1 MASGGHTTVIRRVLE
16 RRAAKPA
23 TVEEGTTAT
32 VAVMLRVLP
41 PPKALLVFQD
51 APLREQMQRRITPDV
66 LECESVADDDE
77 ALRRFAAEF
86 RPVVL
91 TDSLELVRKLRAQR
105 TAAVAVI
112 VFVAEVGDAPARA
125 PGMLVAAYLWFG

>member
-32 VAVMLRVLP
+32 VAGFLP
-41 PPKALLVFQD
+41 PPKALLVFRD
-51 APLREQMQRRITPDV
+51 APLREHMQRRITPDV

-77 ALRRFAAEF
+77 ALRRFEAEF

-91 TDSLELVRKLRAQR
+91 TDRLELGRKLR
-105 TAAVAVI
+105 
-112 VFVAEVGDAPARA
+112 
-125 PGMLVAAYLWFG
+125 